1 MSQFELGYLL
11 TQNIE
16 ILKRN
21 KFKVIFLYLF
31 FVLYLS
37 LPAFQIPLLEF
48 QNRRFSSL
56 MEQRAYEN
64 YLLFYPRQDWIS
76 LGDINPLLLKG
87 IISMED
93 GNFFI
98 HRGVDWKELNASIA
112 LNKRIKRSKRGGST
126 ITMQLAKNLFLTSN
140 KSVIRKAKEIL
151 LTFRIE
157 KEVSKKAIL
166 ENYVNIIEWG
176 NGIFGVGKAS
186 DIFFNKEPGE
196 LSRNECTR
204 LAAVIPAP
212 LKYPPN
218 LNSRYVGRRSSL
230 INGRLNNISL
240 DALK

>member
-1 MSQFELGYLL
+1 
-11 TQNIE
+11 
-16 ILKRN
+16 
-21 KFKVIFLYLF
+21 
-31 FVLYLS
+31 
-37 LPAFQIPLLEF
+37 
-48 QNRRFSSL
+48 

-93 GNFFI
+93 GNFFT